1 MEDRGSLRRKR
12 YESPSASCSR
22 GKIAFE
28 LNHYLGL
35 IICRNRRTRSSHVQL
50 ESVIGNDDM
59 RGCGAELFTQPLIAT
74 TKGATGGFEIEE
86 IEVMVGTARG
96 AVFIPWR
103 YQARGSGN

>member
-1 MEDRGSLRRKR
+1 
-12 YESPSASCSR
+12 
-22 GKIAFE
+22 
-28 LNHYLGL
+28 
-35 IICRNRRTRSSHVQL
+35 
-50 ESVIGNDDM
+50 M

-86 IEVMVGTARG
+86 IEVMVRTARG